1 MRHKNKVMKKILSLL
16 SLAVL
21 AFVLFYINL
30 PVINYGFTGFAFI
43 LLVLVIV
50 AIVFSTG
57 VTVSQKTKQ
66 VQLAAMPS
74 KFLYVLAAILLAYC
88 IVLPIATSLKMFRT
102 DSYQKLIGDVKNGEK
117 ITNHIAPISIDKIR
131 VVDENLAY
139 LLGEKILGSQP
150 ALGSQ
155 VELGNFCIQKV
166 NDDLYWVAPLLHSGF
181 LKWFNNQEGTAGYV
195 MVSATNERDVK
206 LVQHV
211 GGKAIKIKYQ
221 PGAYFSSELH
231 RHTYFNG
238 YANDGLTDFS
248 FEIDD
253 AGNPFW
259 VITKYAKK
267 IGFSGKD
274 ATGIIVVDAQSGV
287 ITEYSIAETPK
298 WVDRIQP
305 LDFIEHQLNDWGEY
319 VHGYWNFSNADKL
332 RTTEGLTLVYGKDNK
347 SYWYT
352 GLTSVGKDESA
363 VGFVLVDTRTKEATF
378 YKQSG
383 ATEYAAQSSA
393 EGKVQE
399 KGYKASLPI
408 PYNIN
413 NIPAYVMTL
422 KDDGGLVKMFAM
434 VDISDYTIVG
444 VGNTMRETL
453 TAFKNV
459 YNMADNKINPNS
471 VSNKKT
477 VKSIVTRIQNDVK
490 NGNSFY
496 YFKVKDYPNIFV
508 GSSQIS
514 NQLPVTIIG
523 DSIAVSFDLD
533 LEEVI
538 DISTFENINLKGSMK
553 SK

>member
-1 MRHKNKVMKKILSLL
+1 MKKIFSIFFLL
-16 SLAVL
+16 LFGFL
-21 AFVLFYINL
+21 LFYINL
-30 PVINYGFTGFAFI
+30 PVINYGFTGFAII
-43 LLVLVIV
+43 LLLLVILG
-50 AIVFSTG
+50 IVFSLG
-57 VTVSQKTKQ
+57 LIVLQKTKQ
-66 VQLAAMPS
+66 VKIVNRPN
-74 KFLYVLAAILLAYC
+74 KFLYVLVGVLLVYC
-88 IVLPIATSLKMFRT
+88 IVLPFVTSLKVFRS
-102 DSYQKLIGDVKNGEK
+102 DSFQKLIGKVNKGQK

-131 VVDENLAY
+131 VVDEELAH

-155 VELGNFCIQKV
+155 VELGDFCIQKV
-166 NDDLYWVAPLLHSGF
+166 NDNLYWVAPLLHSGF
-181 LKWFNNQEGTAGYV
+181 LKWLNNQDGTAGYV

-211 GGKAIKIKYQ
+211 NGTAIKIRYQ
-221 PGAYFSSELH
+221 PSAYFGSDLH
-231 RHTYFNG
+231 RHAYFNG
-238 YANDGLTDFS
+238 NATVGLTDFS

-253 AGNPFW
+253 TGKPFW
-259 VITKYAKK
+259 VITKYVKK
-267 IGFSGKD
+267 IGFSGKE
-274 ATGIIVVDAQSGV
+274 ATGVIVVDAQSGV
-287 ITEYSIAETPK
+287 INEYSIAETPK

-305 LDFIEHQLNDWGEY
+305 LDLIEDQLNDWGEY
-319 VHGYWNFSNADKL
+319 VHGYWNFANQDKL
-332 RTTEGLTLVYGKDNK
+332 QITEGLTLVYGENNK

-363 VGFVLVDTRTKEATF
+363 VGFVLVDTRNKETTF

-393 EGKVQE
+393 QGKVQE

-413 NIPAYVMTL
+413 NIPTYVMTL
-422 KDDGGLVKMFAM
+422 KDAGGLVKMFAM
-434 VDISDYTIVG
+434 VAISDYTIVG

-453 TAFKNV
+453 TSFKNV

-471 VSNKKT
+471 VSNKKSL
-477 VKSIVTRIQNDVK
+477 KSIVTRIQNDVK

-514 NQLPVTIIG
+514 YQLPMTMVG
-523 DSIAVSFDLD
+523 DSIKISFDID

-538 DISTFENINLKGSMK
+538 DVSSFENINLKASMK

>member
-1 MRHKNKVMKKILSLL
+1 MKKIVGIVFLFLFGFL
-16 SLAVL
+16 
-21 AFVLFYINL
+21 LFYGNL

-43 LLVLVIV
+43 LLLLVIL
-50 AIVFSTG
+50 AIVFSLG
-57 VTVSQKTKQ
+57 LTVSQQTKQ
-66 VQLAAMPS
+66 VKIVS
-74 KFLYVLAAILLAYC
+74 KPNKILFVLAGVLLVYC
-88 IVLPIATSLKMFRT
+88 IALPFVTSLKMFRS
-102 DSYQKLIGDVKNGEK
+102 DSYQKLIGEVKNGQK

-131 VVDENLAY
+131 VVDEELAH

-166 NDDLYWVAPLLHSGF
+166 NQDLYWVAPLLHSGF

-206 LVQHV
+206 LVQNV
-211 GGKAIKIKYQ
+211 AGKDIKIKYQ
-221 PGAYFSSELH
+221 QGAYFQSDIH
-231 RHTYFNG
+231 RHIYFNG
-238 YANDGLTDFS
+238 NATVGLADFS

-259 VITKYAKK
+259 IVTKYGKK
-267 IGFSGKD
+267 IGFSGKE
-274 ATGIIVVDAQSGV
+274 ATGVIVVDAQSGV
-287 ITEYSIAETPK
+287 INEYSIAKTPK

-305 LDFIEHQLNDWGEY
+305 LDFIEDQLNDWGEY
-319 VHGYWNFSNADKL
+319 VHGYWNFSNQDKL
-332 RTTEGLTLVYGKDNK
+332 QITEGMTLVYGKDDR

-352 GLTSVGKDESA
+352 GLTSVGKEESA
-363 VGFVLVDTRTKEATF
+363 VGFVLVDTRTKETTF
-378 YKQSG
+378 YKQGG
-383 ATEYAAQSSA
+383 ATEFAAQSSA
-393 EGKVQE
+393 QGKVQE

-413 NIPAYVMTL
+413 NIPTYAMTL

-434 VDISDYTIVG
+434 VAISDYTIVG

-453 TAFKNV
+453 TSFKNV

-471 VSNKKT
+471 VSNKKSL
-477 VKSIVTRIQNDVK
+477 KSVVTRIQNDVK

-514 NQLPVTIIG
+514 NQLPVTMVG
-523 DSIAVSFDLD
+523 DSVTISFDVD

-538 DISTFENINLKGSMK
+538 DISSFENSILKLSMK
-553 SK
+553 SN

>member
-1 MRHKNKVMKKILSLL
+1 MKKIFSIIFLL
-16 SLAVL
+16 FFGFFLL
-21 AFVLFYINL
+21 YNNL

-43 LLVLVIV
+43 LLLLLVIG
-50 AIVFSTG
+50 ILFSVGLTI
-57 VTVSQKTKQ
+57 SQQTKQ
-66 VQLAAMPS
+66 VKIVS
-74 KFLYVLAAILLAYC
+74 KPNKILFVLAGVLLLYC
-88 IVLPIATSLKMFRT
+88 IALPFVTSLKMFRS
-102 DSYQKLIGDVKNGEK
+102 DSYQKLIGEVKNGQK

-131 VVDENLAY
+131 VVDEELAH

-155 VELGNFCIQKV
+155 VELGDFCIQKV
-166 NDDLYWVAPLLHSGF
+166 NNNLYWVAPLLHSGF

-206 LVQHV
+206 LVQSV
-211 GGKAIKIKYQ
+211 GGKNIKIKYQ
-221 PGAYFSSELH
+221 QGAYFQSDIH
-231 RHTYFNG
+231 RHVYFNG
-238 YANDGLTDFS
+238 NATVGLADFS

-259 VITKYAKK
+259 IVTKYVKK

-274 ATGIIVVDAQSGV
+274 AVGVVVVDAQSGA
-287 ITEYSIAETPK
+287 INEYSIAKTPK

-305 LDFIEHQLNDWGEY
+305 LDFIENQLNDWGEY
-319 VHGYWNFSNADKL
+319 VHGYWNFSNQDKL
-332 RTTEGLTLVYGKDNK
+332 QITEGMTLVYGKDNK

-352 GLTSVGKDESA
+352 GLTSVGKEESA
-363 VGFVLVDTRTKEATF
+363 VGFVLVDTRTKETTF

-393 EGKVQE
+393 QGKVQE

-413 NIPAYVMTL
+413 NIPTYVMTL
-422 KDDGGLVKMFAM
+422 KDNGGLVKMFAM
-434 VDISDYTIVG
+434 VAISDYTIVG

-453 TAFKNV
+453 TSFKNV

-471 VSNKKT
+471 VSNKKSL
-477 VKSIVTRIQNDVK
+477 KSVVTRIQNDVK

-514 NQLPVTIIG
+514 NQLPVTIVG
-523 DSIAVSFDLD
+523 DSINISFDVD

-538 DISTFENINLKGSMK
+538 DISSFENINLKATMK

>member
-1 MRHKNKVMKKILSLL
+1 MKKIVGLIFLSLIG
-16 SLAVL
+16 
-21 AFVLFYINL
+21 FFLFYSNL
-30 PVINYGFTGFAFI
+30 PVISYGFTGFAVI
-43 LLVLVIV
+43 LLVIV
-50 AIVFSTG
+50 LLAIVFSLG
-57 VTVSQKTKQ
+57 LTVSQQTKQ
-66 VQLAAMPS
+66 LKIVS
-74 KFLYVLAAILLAYC
+74 KPNKVLFVLVALLAVYC
-88 IVLPIATSLKMFRT
+88 IALPLLTSLKMFRSE
-102 DSYQKLIGDVKNGEK
+102 SYQKLIGEVKNGQK

-131 VVDENLAY
+131 VVDEELAH

-155 VELGNFCIQKV
+155 VELGDFCIQKV
-166 NDDLYWVAPLLHSGF
+166 NNNLYWVAPLLHSGF
-181 LKWFNNQEGTAGYV
+181 FKWFNNQEGTAGYV

-206 LVQHV
+206 LVQDV
-211 GGKAIKIKYQ
+211 AGKAIKIKYQ
-221 PGAYFSSELH
+221 QGAYFQSDIH
-231 RHTYFNG
+231 RHVYFNG
-238 YANDGLTDFS
+238 NATVGLADFS

-253 AGNPFW
+253 AGNPYW
-259 VITKYAKK
+259 IITKYAKK
-267 IGFSGKD
+267 IGFSGKE
-274 ATGIIVVDAQSGV
+274 AIGTIVVDAQSGDMSSY
-287 ITEYSIAETPK
+287 TIAKTPK

-305 LDFIEHQLNDWGEY
+305 LEFIEDQLNDWGEY

-332 RTTEGLTLVYGKDNK
+332 QITEGLTLVYGKDSK

-363 VGFVLVDTRTKEATF
+363 VGFVLVDTRTKETTF
-378 YKQSG
+378 YKQGG
-383 ATEYAAQSSA
+383 ATEFAAQSSA
-393 EGKVQE
+393 QGKVQE

-413 NIPAYVMTL
+413 NIATYVMTL

-434 VDISDYTIVG
+434 VAISDYTIVG

-453 TAFKNV
+453 TSFKNV

-471 VSNKKT
+471 VSNKKSL
-477 VKSIVTRIQNDVK
+477 KSIVTRIQNDVK

-514 NQLPVTIIG
+514 NQLPVTIVG
-523 DSIAVSFDLD
+523 DSIKISFDVD

-538 DISTFENINLKGSMK
+538 DISSFENVNLKSSMK

>member
-1 MRHKNKVMKKILSLL
+1 MKKIVGIVFLFLFGFL
-16 SLAVL
+16 
-21 AFVLFYINL
+21 LFYGIL

-43 LLVLVIV
+43 LLILVLL
-50 AIVFSTG
+50 ATVFSLG
-57 VTVSQKTKQ
+57 LTVSQQTKQ
-66 VQLAAMPS
+66 VKIVSRPN
-74 KFLYVLAAILLAYC
+74 KVLYILVGVLLVYC
-88 IVLPIATSLKMFRT
+88 IALPFVTSIKMFRS
-102 DSYQKLIGDVKNGEK
+102 DSYQKLIGEVKNGQK

-131 VVDENLAY
+131 VVDEELAH

-155 VELGNFCIQKV
+155 VELGDFCIQKV
-166 NDDLYWVAPLLHSGF
+166 NNNLYWVAPLLHSGF

-206 LVQHV
+206 LVQSI
-211 GGKAIKIKYQ
+211 GGKDIKIKYQ
-221 PGAYFSSELH
+221 QGAYFQSDIH
-231 RHTYFNG
+231 RHVYFNG
-238 YANDGLTDFS
+238 NATVGLADFS

-259 VITKYAKK
+259 IITKYGKK
-267 IGFSGKD
+267 IGFSGKE
-274 ATGIIVVDAQSGV
+274 AIGVIVVDAQSGV
-287 ITEYSIAETPK
+287 INEYSIAKTPK

-305 LDFIEHQLNDWGEY
+305 LDFIEDQLNDWGEY
-319 VHGYWNFSNADKL
+319 VHGYWNFSNQDKL
-332 RTTEGLTLVYGKDNK
+332 QITEGLTLVYGKDNK

-352 GLTSVGKDESA
+352 GLTSVGKEESA
-363 VGFVLVDTRTKEATF
+363 VGFVLVDTRTKETTF
-378 YKQSG
+378 YKQGG
-383 ATEYAAQSSA
+383 ATEFAAQSSA
-393 EGKVQE
+393 QGKVQE

-413 NIPAYVMTL
+413 NIPTYVMTL

-434 VDISDYTIVG
+434 VAISDYTIVG

-453 TAFKNV
+453 TSFKNV

-471 VSNKKT
+471 VSNKKSL
-477 VKSIVTRIQNDVK
+477 KSIVTRIQNDVK

-514 NQLPVTIIG
+514 NQLPVTMVG
-523 DSIAVSFDLD
+523 DSVTISFDVD

-538 DISTFENINLKGSMK
+538 DISSFENSNLKLGMK

>member
-1 MRHKNKVMKKILSLL
+1 MKKIFSIVFLFLFGFL
-16 SLAVL
+16 
-21 AFVLFYINL
+21 LFYGNL

-43 LLVLVIV
+43 LLVLVILG
-50 AIVFSTG
+50 IVFSLG
-57 VTVSQKTKQ
+57 LTVSQQTKQ
-66 VQLAAMPS
+66 VKIVS
-74 KFLYVLAAILLAYC
+74 KPNKILFVLTGVLLVYC
-88 IVLPIATSLKMFRT
+88 IGLPFVTSLKMFRS
-102 DSYQKLIGDVKNGEK
+102 DSYQKLIGEVKNGQK

-131 VVDENLAY
+131 VVDEELAH

-155 VELGNFCIQKV
+155 VELGDFCIQKV
-166 NDDLYWVAPLLHSGF
+166 NNNLYWVAPLLHSGF

-206 LVQHV
+206 LVQNI
-211 GGKAIKIKYQ
+211 GGKAIRIKYQ
-221 PGAYFSSELH
+221 QGAFFQSDIH
-231 RHTYFNG
+231 RHVYFNG
-238 YANDGLTDFS
+238 NATVGLADFS

-259 VITKYAKK
+259 IVTKYGKK
-267 IGFSGKD
+267 IGFSGKE
-274 ATGIIVVDAQSGV
+274 ATGVIVVDAQSGV
-287 ITEYSIAETPK
+287 INEYSIAKTPK

-305 LDFIEHQLNDWGEY
+305 LDFIEDQLNDWGEY
-319 VHGYWNFSNADKL
+319 VHGYWNFSNQDKL
-332 RTTEGLTLVYGKDNK
+332 QTTEGLTLVYGKDNK

-352 GLTSVGKDESA
+352 GLTSVGKEESA
-363 VGFVLVDTRTKEATF
+363 VGFVLVDTRTKETTF
-378 YKQSG
+378 YKQGG
-383 ATEYAAQSSA
+383 ATEFAAQSSA
-393 EGKVQE
+393 QGKVQE

-413 NIPAYVMTL
+413 NIPTYVMTL

-434 VDISDYTIVG
+434 VAISDYTIVG

-453 TAFKNV
+453 TSFKNV

-471 VSNKKT
+471 ISNKKSL
-477 VKSIVTRIQNDVK
+477 KSIITRIQNDVK

-514 NQLPVTIIG
+514 NQLPVTMVG
-523 DSIAVSFDLD
+523 DSVTISFDVD

-538 DISTFENINLKGSMK
+538 DISSFENINLKLSMK